1 MKQHNAG
8 ADRRDC
14 WGSARERER
23 IKARFNI
30 RQRVNNSTSRVGPET
45 AEEASNEVISKYLLY
60 IRRGDRSKFSTTF
73 MDRHFGVLSA
83 LHDTQQ
89 HILESLETLSE
100 TIRLATKLRGNEY
113 ALSLEKHIQSL
124 ATFSLMEYAVWLG
137 KYSIVSGML
146 HGGINPC
153 VRGSTFVRFDLL
165 AEKPGDQHQD
175 HGEIQETHHHH
186 QQQQQLMNIGLNVLK
201 RFFNSFPLRLSTYI
215 VQSVVC
221 MRRNVQEVSNS
232 DVSDRES
239 QPLTSDARQ
248 AHKKSASFYCPI
260 CDATISVDFRLTF
273 RNCNHVFCEMCFWND
288 MLSNIDTT
296 SKREA
301 RNVISCL
308 VCGKQEASDSFPFDS
323 KCQHKQLLEADI
335 SHLSPVEK
343 AKLSLEN
350 FRRLPANQRE
360 LKLGSSKK
368 KRLIEVDH
376 VASNW
381 LEAVTPSLGST
392 QDVRLDKFQV
402 NVERNAISY
411 IKGCLLAGVDINRT
425 NEYGQ
430 TALYVAAWRGNV
442 ETVKLLLDYGAD
454 PSITANG
461 NSTVAEIYSS
471 VHHQD
476 DMGVLEVFGDHS
488 TRCLEKA
495 KFEDDEKFDNDATS
509 AQSLPGYI
517 ELIPKSSNHPGAGAC
532 FIENAISSSNIKALL
547 ELFRGLPIDTNQ
559 KKKKNTA
566 PCSERSYYCDAEGSL
581 RKLIGNAVVRSG
593 LISSAIAAETIDDT
607 HPLSMSLDIEPGTSL
622 VRVFPHMRFLH
633 YTSSGTVLAPH
644 IDLCRVN
651 PFSRPSDKQKPEHR
665 STHTF
670 ILYLTDCK
678 IGGETSLL
686 EEVTAD
692 GSASTL
698 AKISPRKGRLLI
710 FPHQT
715 PHEGMEVVDVPKIL
729 LRGELQISAN
739 T

>member
-23 IKARFNI
+23 MKARFNI
-30 RQRVNNSTSRVGPET
+30 RQRVNNSTTRVGPEIV
-45 AEEASNEVISKYLLY
+45 EGASDEVISKYLLY
-60 IRRGDRSKFSTTF
+60 IRRGDKSKFSTTF
-73 MDRHFGVLSA
+73 MDRHFGVLSV

-89 HILESLETLSE
+89 HILEKPETLYE
-100 TIRLATKLRGNEY
+100 TIRLATKLRGSEY
-113 ALSLEKHIQSL
+113 ALSLEKHIQFL

-153 VRGSTFVRFDLL
+153 VRGSTSL
-165 AEKPGDQHQD
+165 AEN
-175 HGEIQETHHHH
+175 EIKEKHHH
-186 QQQQQLMNIGLNVLK
+186 QQQQLTKIGLDVMI
-201 RFFNSFPLRLSTYI
+201 RFFDSFPLRLSTYI

-221 MRRNVQEVSNS
+221 MRENIQEFSNS
-232 DVSDRES
+232 DVTHKYGLSDSGS
-239 QPLTSDARQ
+239 QVGRRNP
-248 AHKKSASFYCPI
+248 KSMSFHCPI
-260 CDATISVDFRLTF
+260 CDATINVEFRLTF
-273 RNCNHVFCEMCFWND
+273 RNCHHVFCEMCFWSD

-301 RNVISCL
+301 QNVISCL
-308 VCGKQEASDSFPFDS
+308 VCGKQEASDSYPFNS
-323 KCQHKQLLEADI
+323 KCQRKQLLEADVL
-335 SHLSPVEK
+335 HLSPVEK
-343 AKLSLEN
+343 AKLSLET
-350 FRRLPANQRE
+350 FCRLPANQRE

-368 KRLIEVDH
+368 KRLTEVDH

-402 NVERNAISY
+402 HVERNAISY

-454 PSITANG
+454 PSIMANG
-461 NSTVAEIYSS
+461 NSTVAEVYSS
-471 VHHQD
+471 VRHQD
-476 DMGVLEVFGDHS
+476 DLAVLEVLGKHS
-488 TRCLEKA
+488 TCATEKI
-495 KFEDDEKFDNDATS
+495 KFTDDGKFDHDATS
-509 AQSLPGYI
+509 AQYPPSYT
-517 ELIPKSSNHPGAGAC
+517 ELIPKSSGHPGAGAC
-532 FIENAISSSNIKALL
+532 FIENAISSKNINDLL

-559 KKKKNTA
+559 KKKKNAA
-566 PCSERSYYCDAEGSL
+566 PCSDRSYYCDAEGSL
-581 RKLIGNAVVRSG
+581 RKLIGNAIVRSG

-607 HPLSMSLDIEPGTSL
+607 HPLSMSLDIQPGTSL

-670 ILYLTDCK
+670 ILYLTDCET
-678 IGGETSLL
+678 GGETSLL

-692 GSASTL
+692 GSARTL
-698 AKISPRKGRLLI
+698 AKVSPRKGRLLI